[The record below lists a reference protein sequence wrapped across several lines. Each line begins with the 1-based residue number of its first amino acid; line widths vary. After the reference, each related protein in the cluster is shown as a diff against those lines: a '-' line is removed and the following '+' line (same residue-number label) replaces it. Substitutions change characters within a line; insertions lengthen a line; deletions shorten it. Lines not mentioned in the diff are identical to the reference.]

1 MSKWQDK
8 TRCGNPV
15 ENVRWIDFDFG
26 IWKWQ
31 GEVTYPD
38 GEKFTLTWT
47 EDGYHGSHKQPREN
61 DLIPLEALAEAPVEP
76 DARKAL
82 AEAARAFKRACD
94 ALDAAEQVR
103 ELTQEAYDAAY
114 DACGRPDLGIVVDVD
129 GATVLFDAGGPISPV
144 EVL

>member
-1 MSKWQDK
+1 MSKWQPK
-8 TRCGNPV
+8 TRGGYPV
-15 ENVRWIDFDFG
+15 ENIRPLDNT

-31 GEVTYPD
+31 GQVTYP
-38 GEKFTLTWT
+38 GCGKFTLTWT
-47 EDGYHGSHKQPREN
+47 EDGYHCTHEQPRDS
-61 DLIPLEALAEAPVEP
+61 DLMPLETPAEAPAEP

-82 AEAARAFKRACD
+82 AEAARAYKRACD

>member
-1 MSKWQDK
+1 MSNQWQDK
-8 TRCGNPV
+8 TRGGKPV
-15 ENVRWIDFDFG
+15 ENVRPIDNA
-26 IWKWQ
+26 IWKWA

-38 GEKFTLTWT
+38 GNKFTLTWT
-47 EDGYHGSHKQPREN
+47 KEGYHMSHKQPREN
-61 DLIPLEALAEAPVEP
+61 DLAPLEPPPEAPAEP
-76 DARKAL
+76 DTRKAL
-82 AEAARAFKRACD
+82 AEAARAYKRACD

>member
-8 TRCGNPV
+8 TRGGKPV
-15 ENVRWIDFDFG
+15 ENVRPIDLD
-26 IWKWQ
+26 IWKWR
-31 GEVTYPD
+31 GEIVNQD
-38 GEKFTLTWT
+38 GTRFTASWGK
-47 EDGYHGSHKQPREN
+47 DGLCRIDKQPGRD
-61 DLIPLEALAEAPVEP
+61 DLIPLESPVEAPAEP